1 MIEHRI
7 GKKLNLKYV
16 AQNIQNIKNTLNI
29 TSEVLF
35 KQFNRWSFKWDEND
49 INSYSS
55 YVLEP
60 LFEDYKSNPGSFA
73 HGLITLAAKAIEGQP
88 EDFLT
93 SDSYWISFVK
103 VFLGTQYLP
112 STNKQLTEELKQQL
126 DYVISYNGIRDEEL
140 LNCLLSYSPDTSI
153 FISYLNDKM
162 SVYFTQNDTNNIQFQ
177 VFGQL
182 FPRLDKNIAVNTCIG
197 IIEHFVKP
205 IYRDV
210 KCAEIITSYSDFY
223 LYIFKVGVTVGQ
235 PILKNM
241 LELEIYDSIH
251 GKIAT
256 LINNKQDDSSKNN
269 T

>member
-1 MIEHRI
+1 M
-7 GKKLNLKYV
+7 
-16 AQNIQNIKNTLNI
+16 NTLTI
-29 TSEVLF
+29 TPEAFF
-35 KQFNRWSFKWDEND
+35 KQFNRWEFKWDGND
-49 INSYSS
+49 ISS
-55 YVLEP
+55 YRSYVHEP
-60 LFEDYKSNPGSFA
+60 LFEDYKRNPGDFTD
-73 HGLITLAAKAIEGQP
+73 GLITLAVKAMERQP

-93 SDSYWISFVK
+93 NDSYWISFVK

-126 DYVISYNGIRDEEL
+126 DYVISYNDIRDKEL
-140 LNCLLSYSPDTSI
+140 LNFLLSNSPDTSI

-177 VFGQL
+177 VFGKL

-197 IIEHFVKP
+197 IIEHFIKP
-205 IYRDV
+205 VYHDE
-210 KCAEIITSYSDFY
+210 KCAEIITSFSDFY

-241 LELEIYDSIH
+241 LELEIYESIH
-251 GKIAT
+251 DKIAT